1 MRTGPADGDTQMGC
15 SGLAPPPARRLR
27 ATLAQ
32 LPRALCVAA
41 PPTPPP
47 PPFPDPDAR
56 GRWRQCC
63 RAQGVMGQW
72 GRAPATFGH
81 APDGGLR
88 TWRDGSADQHGVSR
102 ESDRRFRLLALKGK
116 EGVAYG
122 CSRNPACSSIGQRE
136 QRRWSRRRG
145 EERSPGVFQWEERR
159 LSTSH
164 SQPSGMSRPPSSCG
178 WSGHRHCL
186 ETVAAP
192 QVAANWDLFSLP
204 PGSGSHRAALFQR
217 PHTLSG
223 SLQRHISFRG
233 FVCCSSCCCSCSLL
247 PISSSYLLPMSP
259 LPWMSSNPKAATH
272 KEAERAYC
280 GRGGQ
285 TPAEALRPLDLL
297 PACSSA
303 WPPWLPFLAQPSS
316 LPCTCGDTP

>member
-47 PPFPDPDAR
+47 PPFPDPAR
-56 GRWRQCC
+56 GRRRQCC

-88 TWRDGSADQHGVSR
+88 TWRDGSADQHGASR

-145 EERSPGVFQWEERR
+145 
-159 LSTSH
+159 
-164 SQPSGMSRPPSSCG
+164 
-178 WSGHRHCL
+178 
-186 ETVAAP
+186 
-192 QVAANWDLFSLP
+192 D
-204 PGSGSHRAALFQR
+204 
-217 PHTLSG
+217 
-223 SLQRHISFRG
+223 
-233 FVCCSSCCCSCSLL
+233 
-247 PISSSYLLPMSP
+247 
-259 LPWMSSNPKAATH
+259 
-272 KEAERAYC
+272 
-280 GRGGQ
+280 
-285 TPAEALRPLDLL
+285 
-297 PACSSA
+297 
-303 WPPWLPFLAQPSS
+303 
-316 LPCTCGDTP
+316 